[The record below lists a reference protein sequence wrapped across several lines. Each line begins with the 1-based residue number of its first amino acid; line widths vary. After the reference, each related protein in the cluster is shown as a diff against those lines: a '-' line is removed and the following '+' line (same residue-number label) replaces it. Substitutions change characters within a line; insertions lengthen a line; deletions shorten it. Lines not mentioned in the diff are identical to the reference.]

1 MTSWNISG
9 YLWRRLTMRDD
20 QLQALESLGVNY
32 NDVLGR
38 FMGKESFFI
47 RMLNKFPADTSFE
60 DAKQAL
66 AEGDYEKVFHGIHT
80 LKGLTSNFGFEVL
93 MKDIYEVN
101 EELRTPPYNEEYI
114 KEKFVIIEENY
125 RNAMDV
131 INTYF
136 AE

>member
-1 MTSWNISG
+1 
-9 YLWRRLTMRDD
+9 MRDD

-32 NDVLGR
+32 QEVLGR

-47 RMLNKFPADTSFE
+47 RMLKKFPVDTSFQ

-80 LKGLTSNFGFEVL
+80 LKGLTSNFDLQVL

-101 EELRTPPYNEEYI
+101 EELRNPPYNEEFI

-125 RNAMDV
+125 NKAIDV
-131 INTYF
+131 INNNF
-136 AE
+136 EE